1 MKKSIVLATFLL
13 SVCINSAFSFYPNE
27 EDSKKLE
34 SIMDVSAYQKVCYDY
49 DSSYTRITLEANSV
63 YELDLL
69 GKAIVEKNVKAVE
82 IILANL
88 DDDYDFIQERET
100 SEIGKYRTIGLAK
113 KCGSEKIKN
122 MIYEAASS
130 INEKPY
136 YEYSIFVELYDDY
149 KDFLSYVLKKR
160 QENFDKNGYDDYI
173 DEFVKSI
180 VRYGNTK
187 LLQMLFD
194 QGLDASKVNLLEFIA
209 KDKGFVQDVS
219 YESKKA
225 TVELL
230 LSNGTDINILPL
242 YEEKYRLDFF
252 NDFNDI
258 DFLILMLENGMP
270 IDLVKEECLCELLDH
285 YSDFEANEKGVYLV
299 SLLIKAGANV
309 NYIEKSSGESVLYK
323 ACWQDKKDG
332 KLVRLLLENGATTK
346 VKFRQRIKSC
356 IPVDE
361 VLWCGN
367 YEALKALKEYGLKL
381 KGKRIM
387 SLAASSPSDSVECM
401 KLVLEE
407 NKNINKRDLS
417 GKSAFWW
424 AAWRGNAKIMRFL
437 KEQGADV
444 NVRNYFKRQ
453 TGTMAY
459 LDDIIKISSTFE
471 LEGIMGALD
480 CGIDLTLK
488 DNKGKTVRDYALLV
502 AGNIDN
508 EETKAEVSKMMAAI
522 DKKLSEIGQSVE
534 LTIYDAVTTGNNAVL
549 SELLKKSEIKAS
561 LNEPDING
569 TTAMEYATQT
579 GNAEAVA
586 LLLQNGASY
595 TKKMIADTIAKQN
608 IEMARA
614 FFTNG
619 VNINIS
625 LKNEDFVND
634 ALNLADTAV
643 VQALYNPELTK
654 EFLLALLQLKPN
666 LSRAVLRATDE
677 TSKGHS
683 FLYTVI
689 NSAWHSYIRNEN
701 ECEVVLA
708 AIKAGAN
715 PYSNDYEFFKKFF
728 EDNSDYK
735 DQFFKDFLEFECAP
749 EKLYAGGLFLGYQD
763 KFSHYEKILQR
774 KLFVG
779 KIMTVKENLNI
790 RGYVQDEYDV
800 HEEVLF
806 TLKAGS
812 KVKITDV
819 LYKEE
824 IDGMNKFWVEVELSE
839 DAESTTGEIIKAGTP
854 GKCYSGYLE

>member
-13 SVCINSAFSFYPNE
+13 SVCINSAFSFYLKE

-34 SIMDVSAYQKVCYDY
+34 SIMDVSAYQKVYYDY
-49 DSSYTRITLEANSV
+49 DSSYTRITLDANSV

-194 QGLDASKVNLLEFIA
+194 HGLAPSKVNLLEFIA

-252 NDFNDI
+252 NDFNDV
-258 DFLILMLENGMP
+258 DLLILLLENGMP
-270 IDLVKEECLCELLDH
+270 IDLVKEECLCELLDY
-285 YSDFEANEKGVYLV
+285 YSDFEADEKGLYLV

-309 NYIEKSSGESVLYK
+309 NYIEKSSGKSVLYK
-323 ACWQDKKDG
+323 ACWDDNKDG

-356 IPVDE
+356 IPVHN

-407 NKNINKRDLS
+407 NKNINKRNFL
-417 GKSAFWW
+417 GESAFWW

-459 LDDIIKISSTFE
+459 LDDIIKRSSTFE

-488 DNKGKTVRDYALLV
+488 DRKGKTVRDYALLV

-522 DKKLSEIGQSVE
+522 DKRLSEIGLSVE

-569 TTAMEYATQT
+569 TTAMAYAVQT
-579 GNAEAVA
+579 GNAEAVG

-643 VQALYNPELTK
+643 VQALYNPDLTK
-654 EFLLALLQLKPN
+654 EFLLALLELKPN

-790 RGYVQDEYDV
+790 RGYVEDEYEA

-824 IDGMNKFWVEVELSE
+824 IDGMNKFWVEVELAE
-839 DAESTTGEIIKAGTP
+839 DTESTTGEIIKAGTP

>member
-34 SIMDVSAYQKVCYDY
+34 SIMDVSAYQKVYYDY

-252 NDFNDI
+252 NDFNDV
-258 DFLILMLENGMP
+258 DLLILLLEHGMP

-309 NYIEKSSGESVLYK
+309 NYIEKSSGKSVLYK
-323 ACWQDKKDG
+323 ACWEDNKDG
-332 KLVRLLLENGATTK
+332 KLVKLLLENGATTK

-356 IPVDE
+356 IPVHN

-407 NKNINKRDLS
+407 NKNINKRNFL
-417 GKSAFWW
+417 GESAFWW

-459 LDDIIKISSTFE
+459 LDNIIKRSSTFE

-488 DNKGKTVRDYALLV
+488 DRKGKTVRDYALLV
-502 AGNIDN
+502 AGNIDD

-522 DKKLSEIGQSVE
+522 DKKLSEIGKSVE

-549 SELLKKSEIKAS
+549 AKLLKKSEIKAS

-569 TTAMEYATQT
+569 TTAMAYALQT

-595 TKKMIADTIAKQN
+595 TKKMIADAIAKQN
-608 IEMARA
+608 IEMTRA

-654 EFLLALLQLKPN
+654 EFLLALLELKPN
-666 LSRAVLRATDE
+666 LSRAVLRSTDE

-790 RGYVQDEYDV
+790 RGYVEDEYDV

>member
-34 SIMDVSAYQKVCYDY
+34 SIMDVSAYQKVYYDY

-63 YELDLL
+63 YEVDLL

-194 QGLDASKVNLLEFIA
+194 HGLAPSKVNLLEFIA

-252 NDFNDI
+252 NDFNDV
-258 DFLILMLENGMP
+258 DLLILLLENGMP
-270 IDLVKEECLCELLDH
+270 IDLVKEECLCELLDY
-285 YSDFEANEKGVYLV
+285 YSDFEADEKGLYLV

-309 NYIEKSSGESVLYK
+309 NYIEKSSGKSVLYK
-323 ACWQDKKDG
+323 ACWDDNKDG

-356 IPVDE
+356 IPVHN

-407 NKNINKRDLS
+407 NKNINKRNFL
-417 GKSAFWW
+417 GESAFWW

-459 LDDIIKISSTFE
+459 LDDIIKRSSTFE

-488 DNKGKTVRDYALLV
+488 DRKGKTVRDYALLV

-522 DKKLSEIGQSVE
+522 DKRLSEIGQSVE

-549 SELLKKSEIKAS
+549 AKLLKKSEIKAS

-569 TTAMEYATQT
+569 TTAMAYAVQT
-579 GNAEAVA
+579 GNAEAVG

-595 TKKMIADTIAKQN
+595 RKKMIADTIAKQN

-625 LKNEDFVND
+625 LNNDDFVGD

-643 VQALYNPELTK
+643 VKALYNPELTK
-654 EFLLALLQLKPN
+654 EFLLALLELKPN

-677 TSKGHS
+677 TSNGHS

-715 PYSNDYEFFKKFF
+715 PYSNDYEFFKDFF

-824 IDGMNKFWVEVELSE
+824 IDGMNKFWVEIELAE
-839 DAESTTGEIIKAGTP
+839 DTESTTGEIIKAGTP